1 MRILSIARR
10 VLKELFRDKRTLML
24 MFVAPLLVLSL
35 MKVVFNNNSDITVN
49 LATINME
56 QPLKETLADT
66 DHINLKTYSKVSN
79 AKEDLK
85 DQKIDGII
93 KYDGT
98 DFTVTYANLDATKTT
113 LTKSALASAQVKNQI
128 SGMATA
134 LAKLQQSA
142 GVNPTQNEQPQIHN
156 VYNYGNKDTSYFDK
170 ILPILMGF
178 FVFFFVFLI
187 SGMALLRERSSGT
200 LDRLLATPVKRS
212 DIVFG
217 YILSYGLL
225 AILQTLIIVSY
236 TIWVL
241 NVEVIG
247 SIWWVVVV
255 NILLAMVALTFGI
268 LMSTFAKSEF
278 QMMQFIPLVVVPQI
292 FFSGLVSLDS
302 MAGWLKVIADIMP
315 MKYAGDALTNV
326 VMSGAGF
333 SQIWFDLLILLV
345 FLVLLTIGNILGL
358 KRYRKV

>member
-1 MRILSIARR
+1 MRIISITRR

-24 MFVAPLLVLSL
+24 MFIAPLLVLSL
-35 MKVVFNNNSDITVN
+35 MKVVFNNNSDLTVN
-49 LATINME
+49 LATVNME
-56 QPLKETLADT
+56 QPLKDTLDDT
-66 DHINLKTYSKVSN
+66 DHINLKTYGKYSN
-79 AKEDLK
+79 AKAALR
-85 DQKIDGII
+85 DQKVDGII
-93 KYDGT
+93 EYDGT

-113 LTKSALASAQVKNQI
+113 LTKSALASAQIKNKI
-128 SGMATA
+128 SGLATA
-134 LAKLQQSA
+134 LTKMQKAA
-142 GVNPTQNEQPQIHN
+142 GITPNQTPQPKIHN

-187 SGMALLRERSSGT
+187 SGMALLRERASGT

-225 AILQTLIIVSY
+225 AILQTIIIVSY

-241 NVEVIG
+241 NVEVTG
-247 SIWWVVVV
+247 SILWVVII

-292 FFSGLVSLDS
+292 FFSGLISLDS

-333 SQIWFDLLILLV
+333 AQIWFDLLILLF
-345 FLVLLTIGNILGL
+345 FLILLTIGNILGL

>member
-10 VLKELFRDKRTLML
+10 VRKELFRDKRTLML

-134 LAKLQQSA
+134 LAKLQQAA

-225 AILQTLIIVSY
+225 AILQTF
-236 TIWVL
+236 WVL

-315 MKYAGDALTNV
+315 MKYAGEALTNV

>member
-1 MRILSIARR
+1 MRILSITRR

-24 MFVAPLLVLSL
+24 MFIAPLLVLSL
-35 MKVVFNNNSDITVN
+35 MKVVFNNNSDLTVN
-49 LATINME
+49 LATVNME
-56 QPLKETLADT
+56 QSLKDTLDDT
-66 DHINLKTYSKVSN
+66 DHISLKTYGKYST
-79 AKEDLK
+79 AKDALK
-85 DQKIDGII
+85 DQKVDGII
-93 KYDGT
+93 EYDGT

-113 LTKSALASAQVKNQI
+113 LTKSALSAAQVKNEI
-128 SGMATA
+128 SNLATA
-134 LAKLQQSA
+134 LTKMQKAA
-142 GVNPTQNEQPQIHN
+142 GVTPIQAPQPKIHN
-156 VYNYGNKDTSYFDK
+156 VYNYGDKNTSYLDK
-170 ILPILMGF
+170 MLPILMGF

-187 SGMALLRERSSGT
+187 SGMALLRERASGT

-225 AILQTLIIVSY
+225 AILQTIIIVSY

-241 NVEVIG
+241 NVEVTG
-247 SIWWVVVV
+247 SILWVVII

-292 FFSGLVSLDS
+292 FFSGLISIDS

-333 SQIWFDLLILLV
+333 TQIWFDLLILLF
-345 FLVLLTIGNILGL
+345 FLVLLTVGNILGL

>member
-10 VLKELFRDKRTLML
+10 VRKELFRDKRTLML

-134 LAKLQQSA
+134 LAKLQQAA

-302 MAGWLKVIADIMP
+302 MAGCLKVIADIMP
-315 MKYAGDALTNV
+315 MKYAGEALTNV

>member
-56 QPLKETLADT
+56 QPLKETLSDT
-66 DHINLKTYSKVSN
+66 DHINLETYSKIST

-128 SGMATA
+128 SGMATG
-134 LAKLQQSA
+134 LAKLQQAA
-142 GVNPTQNEQPQIHN
+142 GVNPTQTEQPQIHN

-241 NVEVIG
+241 KVEVIG

-315 MKYAGDALTNV
+315 MKYAGEALTNV

>member
-10 VLKELFRDKRTLML
+10 VRKELFRDKRTLML

-134 LAKLQQSA
+134 LAKLQQAA

-315 MKYAGDALTNV
+315 MKYAGEALTNV

>member
-134 LAKLQQSA
+134 LAKLQQAA

-315 MKYAGDALTNV
+315 MKYAGEALTNV